1 MTKNYPKP
9 TNDRDK
15 AKNDLKNWGYCLLL
29 DAIPKEINE
38 NARIRIIEQAEAEKN
53 LTQHLRMEVKLGN
66 GENLKKI
73 I

>member
-38 NARIRIIEQAEAEKN
+38 NARIRIIEQAEAEKK
-53 LTQHLRMEVKLGN
+53 T
-66 GENLKKI
+66 
-73 I
+73 